1 MAVDAPGG
9 LPYDQLMDTGS
20 RSNAFSASALSS
32 PGFVIA
38 ILGVVVVV
46 AATLAVTRVPV
57 GGLPGP
63 QGDIVTIAR
72 GEEIQVKE
80 HLVPEKYTVI
90 DFYADWCATCRK
102 VTPVLEEFA
111 RHDSII
117 ALRKVNVVSW
127 DSPVAQ
133 QYGLKE
139 LPYLLLYDPQG
150 KLLAQGENVVRM
162 LERLIS

>member
-1 MAVDAPGG
+1 MS
-9 LPYDQLMDTGS
+9 YDQVMDTVS
-20 RSNAFSASALSS
+20 PLSS
-32 PGFVIA
+32 LGFLTA
-38 ILGVVVVV
+38 SLGVAVVV
-46 AATLAVTRVPV
+46 ATTLAVTLMPV
-57 GGLPGP
+57 EDPPGR
-63 QGDIVTIAR
+63 QGDIMIIAR

-90 DFYADWCATCRK
+90 DFYADWCTTCRK
-102 VTPVLEEFA
+102 VTPVLEELA
-111 RHDSII
+111 RRDSII

-133 QYGLKE
+133 QYGLKA

-150 KLLAQGENVVRM
+150 KLLAQGEDVVKM

>member
-1 MAVDAPGG
+1 MVDAPEG
-9 LPYDQLMDTGS
+9 LSYDQLMDTAN
-20 RSNAFSASALSS
+20 RSNASSASALSS

-38 ILGVVVVV
+38 SLGVAVVV
-46 AATLAVTRVPV
+46 ATTLAVALMPV
-57 GGLPGP
+57 EGSPER
-63 QGDIVTIAR
+63 QGDILTIAR

-102 VTPVLEEFA
+102 VTPVLEKFA
-111 RHDSII
+111 ERDSMI

-133 QYGLKE
+133 QYGLKA

-150 KLLAQGENVVRM
+150 NLLAQGENVVTM